1 MNKKILQILE
11 YDKVKDQFL
20 ENLTTAQGKKE
31 LAELVPLTD
40 ASKIQ
45 LLFDEVADFQS
56 LTQENGLLNL
66 SKTTDLSEILR
77 RLELE
82 ASLNGK
88 EFVEIKKVIQVGLNI
103 TRFFAEAENVETPAL
118 DVTLDKL
125 TDLSALM
132 KMLEIFDNAGSLYDN
147 ASPELMHI
155 RGAIKTHQAE
165 IRKIMQELLNKNLP
179 ALSENVITIRNERQV
194 LPVKAEN
201 KNKIP
206 GVVHDMSASG
216 QTLYIE
222 PNAVVSL
229 NNKLNQKRMEEKNEM
244 TRIYRELSVQLK
256 PFTPELR
263 QNAWLIGHI
272 DFIRAKYLYLV
283 AHKATLPEMVT
294 QKDIILFEA
303 RHPLIDPKVVVANDI
318 KFDAQ
323 LNTIVITGPNTGG
336 KTITLKTVG
345 LLTALAQSGLPILAS
360 EGSRIHLFDEIFA
373 DIGDEQSIEQSLSTF
388 SSHMTNIVRI
398 LSEANEKSL
407 VLFDE
412 LGAGTDPKEGAA
424 LAIAILEKL
433 RAGQVKTIASTHYPE
448 LKAYG
453 VETDQV
459 INASMEF
466 DIDQMQPTYHLQLGV
481 PGRSNA
487 LEISRRLGLSEDII
501 HQASD
506 QLSDSEHD
514 VNEMIQKLEEKTHE
528 VIERT
533 RHIKQIERE
542 NLTLHK
548 DLTKVY
554 QQVNRQRESELEKA
568 HKEAQE
574 VVKKASL
581 EAQEIL
587 KNLNEKAALKPH
599 EIIAA
604 RAELEAL
611 APTID
616 FSKNKVLKKAK
627 AQRGLK
633 QGAQVNVI
641 SYGQPG
647 KLIRLEKDGRWTV
660 QMGAI
665 TTRLSEDQF
674 ELIETEAQKQTKTK
688 NVNKKVTSKVKA
700 QLDLRGMRYEEAELE
715 LENYIDQA
723 LLANLI
729 QITIVHGI
737 GTGVIREM
745 VQKKLQKHRHIKSYD
760 YAPIN
765 AGGSGATIAILK

>member
-20 ENLTTAQGKKE
+20 EYLTTAQGKKE

-165 IRKIMQELLNKNLP
+165 IRKIMQELLNKNLS

-283 AHKATLPEMVT
+283 DHKATLPEMVT

-433 RAGQVKTIASTHYPE
+433 RAGQVKTMASTHYPE

>member
-1 MNKKILQILE
+1 MNKKILKILE
-11 YDKVKDQFL
+11 YDKVKSQFL
-20 ENLTTAQGKKE
+20 NDLITAQGKKE
-31 LAELVPLTD
+31 LTELLPLTD
-40 ASKIQ
+40 QNKIQ
-45 LLFDEVADFQS
+45 LLFDELSDFRI

-66 SKTTDLSEILR
+66 SKTTDLTEILR
-77 RLELE
+77 RLELDGE
-82 ASLNGK
+82 LNGK
-88 EFVEIKKVIQVGLNI
+88 EFVEIKKLVQLGVNI
-103 TRFFAEAENVETPAL
+103 VRYFDAAENVEIPTL
-118 DVTLDKL
+118 QLTLDKVV
-125 TDLSALM
+125 DLSILT
-132 KMLEIFDNAGSLYDN
+132 KKLEIFDNAGSLYDN
-147 ASPELMHI
+147 ASSDLLRI
-155 RGAIKTHQAE
+155 RDAIKRYQSD
-165 IRKIMQELLNKNLP
+165 IRKIMQEMLTKNLSV
-179 ALSENVITIRNERQV
+179 LTENVITIRNERQV

-222 PNAVVSL
+222 PNAVVAL
-229 NNKLNQKRMEEKNEM
+229 NNNLNQKRIEEKNEIS
-244 TRIYRELSVQLK
+244 RLYRELSAELK
-256 PFTPELR
+256 PYTTAIR

-272 DFIRAKYLYLV
+272 DLTRAKYLYLTK
-283 AHKATLPEMVT
+283 HKATIPTLTEE
-294 QKDIILFEA
+294 KDITLFEA
-303 RHPLIDPKVVVANDI
+303 RHPLIDANNVVANDI
-318 KFDAQ
+318 KFSAD

-345 LLTALAQSGLPILAS
+345 LLSALAQSGLPILAG
-360 EGSRIHLFDEIFA
+360 EGSRVHLFNEIFA

-388 SSHMTNIVRI
+388 SSHMTNIVHI
-398 LSEANEKSL
+398 LEKADDNSL

-424 LAIAILEKL
+424 LAIAILEQL
-433 RAGQVKTIASTHYPE
+433 RRAEIKTIASTHYPE

-453 VETDQV
+453 VETAAV

-466 DIDQMQPTYHLQLGV
+466 DIDKMQPTYHLQLGV

-487 LEISRRLGLSEDII
+487 LEISRRLGLSSEII
-501 HQASD
+501 KEASS
-506 QLSDSEHD
+506 QISDEEHD
-514 VNEMIQKLEEKTHE
+514 VNHMIQSLEEKTRE
-528 VIERT
+528 VIESAN
-533 RHIKQIERE
+533 HIKKVERE
-542 NLTLHK
+542 NIALHR
-548 DLTKVY
+548 DLTRVY
-554 QQVNRQRESELEKA
+554 NQINREREMELEKA

-574 VVKKASL
+574 LVKKASH

-587 KNLNEKAALKPH
+587 KNLNDKSTLKPH

-616 FSKNKVLKKAK
+616 FSQNKVLKKAK
-627 AQRGLK
+627 AKRGLK
-633 QGAQVNVI
+633 QGAEVNVM
-641 SYGQPG
+641 SFGQRG

-660 QMGAI
+660 QMGSI
-665 TTRLSEDQF
+665 TTKLAESQF
-674 ELIETEAQKQTKTK
+674 EVIETEEQKQAKTK
-688 NVNKKVTSKVKA
+688 NITKKVTSKVKA
-700 QLDLRGMRYEEAELE
+700 QLDLRGLRYEEAELE
-715 LENYIDQA
+715 LDNYIDQA

-745 VQKKLQKHRHIKSYD
+745 VQKKLQKNRHIKSYE